1 MKFLVDSTAG
11 ALCRWLRILG
21 HDARYVSGAAAGEM
35 LSMARREGR
44 ILLSRNRS
52 LSSRDPVAVTGV
64 HADLLEDQLRD
75 LSGTLPL
82 LEEAKPFTRC
92 LVCNGALDF
101 VPPYVFQT
109 QEAFGYCA
117 TCDRFYWKATHWE
130 AMRARLG
137 SIFGPGF
144 PEEDVLGEGGHDGE

>member
-44 ILLSRNRS
+44 ILLSR
-52 LSSRDPVAVTGV
+52 
-64 HADLLEDQLRD
+64 
-75 LSGTLPL
+75 
-82 LEEAKPFTRC
+82 
-92 LVCNGALDF
+92 LDF
-101 VPPYVFQT
+101 VPKESARNRVPPYVFQT